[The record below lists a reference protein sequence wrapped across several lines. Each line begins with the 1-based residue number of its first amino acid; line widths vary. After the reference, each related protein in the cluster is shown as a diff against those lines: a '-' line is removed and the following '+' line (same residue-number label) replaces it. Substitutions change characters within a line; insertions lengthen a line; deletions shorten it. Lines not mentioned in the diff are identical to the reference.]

1 MVAIVGELSK
11 TEREAQPLD
20 PAARLSLR
28 RQHAKPVL
36 DTLHRKLSDWKLRLL
51 PKYPISE
58 ATGDVL
64 RQLRELTVFAG

>member
-1 MVAIVGELSK
+1 MVALIGELYK
-11 TEREAQPLD
+11 TEGEAQPLD

-28 RQHAKPVL
+28 RQHAKPGL
-36 DTLHRKLSDWKLRLL
+36 DTLNHKLSDWKLRLL

-64 RQLRELTVFAG
+64 RQLRELIVFAG